1 MGQIMALTIN
11 RLSATKVQKLKAPGL
26 YPDGA
31 GLYLQVTSGNA
42 KSWLLR
48 YSLRGRPRE
57 MGLGSLRKVSLADAR
72 KKTAE
77 CHKLLEE
84 HIDPIEHRTAAR
96 AKSALANTKTV
107 TFKEAADAY
116 IAAHRAGWKNLKHA
130 WQWPA
135 TLEAYAFP
143 EIGKIAVSD
152 IDTALV
158 LKVLQ
163 PIWES
168 KPETANRLRGRIE
181 QVLDS
186 AKALNQRSG
195 ENPARWKGNLSRLL
209 PPRSKVRKIK
219 HHAALPYGKMPAFLK
234 ALRTQKGSAARAL
247 EFTIMTAARTGE
259 VLGARR
265 QEINTSERMW
275 TIPAERMKAGKE
287 HRVPLSANALQL
299 FNSTDAV
306 DAADFVFSGRQP
318 GKPLSNMAMLT
329 LLGRMGH
336 GDLTVH
342 GFRSTFRDWAAERTN
357 FPNEVVEMA
366 LAHVIDDKTEAAYR
380 RGELLDKRR
389 KLMDAWA
396 NYCSSKPE
404 APDSKNVVLFQTV

>member
-1 MGQIMALTIN
+1 MAQMVN
-11 RLSATKVQKLKAPGL
+11 RLSATRVQKLKAPGM

-31 GLYLQVTSGNA
+31 GLYLQVAGEGS

-48 YSLRGRPRE
+48 YSLRGTARE

-72 KKTAE
+72 KKANE
-77 CHKLLEE
+77 YHKLLDD
-84 HIDPIEHRTAAR
+84 HIDPIEHRAATR

-107 TFKEAADAY
+107 TFKEAAEAY
-116 IAAHRAGWKNLKHA
+116 IAAHRAGWKNIKHA

-135 TLEAYAFP
+135 TLQTYAFP
-143 EIGKIAVSD
+143 ELGQIAVSD

-186 AKALNQRSG
+186 ARALNQRIG

-209 PPRSKVRKIK
+209 PPRSKVRKVK
-219 HHAALPYGKMPAFLK
+219 HHAALPYAKMPAFLK
-234 ALRTQKGSAARAL
+234 ALRAQEGNAARAL

-259 VLGARR
+259 VIGARR
-265 QEINTSERMW
+265 QEINTSKRMW
-275 TIPAERMKAGKE
+275 TVPAERMKAGKE
-287 HRVPLSANALQL
+287 HRVPLSESALQI
-299 FNSTDAV
+299 FNSADA
-306 DAADFVFSGRQP
+306 DSPDFVFAGRQP
-318 GKPLSNMAMLT
+318 GKPLSNMAMLN

-336 GDLTVH
+336 DNLTVH

-380 RGELLDKRR
+380 RGELLDKRH

-396 NYCSSKPE
+396 DYCAQMPTPADGDNIVPLRK
-404 APDSKNVVLFQTV
+404 A

>member
-1 MGQIMALTIN
+1 MY
-11 RLSATKVQKLKAPGL
+11 V
-26 YPDGA
+26 DGA
-31 GLYLQVTSGNA
+31 GLYLQVTSANA
-42 KSWLLR
+42 KSWIFR
-48 YSLRGRPRE
+48 YCLRGVSRE
-57 MGLGSLRKVSLADAR
+57 MGIGSLRKVSLAAAR
-72 KKTAE
+72 AKRDE
-77 CHKLLEE
+77 YHKLLDD
-84 HIDPIEHRTAAR
+84 HVDPIEYRATTR

-107 TFKEAADAY
+107 TFKEAAEAY
-116 IAAHRAGWKNLKHA
+116 MAAHRAGWKNLKHA
-130 WQWPA
+130 YQWPA
-135 TLEAYAFP
+135 TLKTYAYP
-143 EIGKIAVSD
+143 ELGEIAVND

-195 ENPARWKGNLSRLL
+195 ENPARWKGNLARLL
-209 PPRSKVRKIK
+209 PPRAKVRKVK
-219 HHAALPYGKMPAFLK
+219 HHAALPDPKMPAFLK
-234 ALRTQKGSAARAL
+234 SLRAQKGSAARAL

-259 VLGARR
+259 VIGARR
-265 QEINTSERMW
+265 QEVDTSQKMW
-275 TIPAERMKAGKE
+275 TVPGERMKAGVE
-287 HRVPLSANALQL
+287 HRAPLSNCALKL
-299 FNSTDAV
+299 LHSTNTV
-306 DAADFVFSGRQP
+306 ENTDFIFAGRQP
-318 GKPLSNMAMLT
+318 GKPLSNMAMLN
-329 LLGRMGH
+329 LLGRLGH
-336 GDLTVH
+336 DDLTVH

-396 NYCSSKPE
+396 RFCES
-404 APDSKNVVLFQTV
+404 APVWNDDTNVVPMHA